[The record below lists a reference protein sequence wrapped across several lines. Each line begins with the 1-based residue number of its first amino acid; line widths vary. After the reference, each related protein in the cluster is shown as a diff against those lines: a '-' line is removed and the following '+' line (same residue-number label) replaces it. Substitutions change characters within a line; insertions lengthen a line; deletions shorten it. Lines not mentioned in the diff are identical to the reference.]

1 MSQYIET
8 RKQIEELQA
17 KLAGLREAELAPTV
31 AEIKARIDAF
41 GIRPEDLFTAAE
53 LGRTKAPSSK
63 RVRLPPKYA
72 LDGHTWGGRGPVPKW
87 YTQALASGKTPDK
100 MLVRS

>member
-1 MSQYIET
+1 MSQYIEA

-31 AEIKARIDAF
+31 AEIKARIEAF
-41 GIRPEDLFTAAE
+41 GITPEDLFTPAE
-53 LGRTKAPSSK
+53 LGRTRAPARK

-72 LDGHTWGGRGPVPKW
+72 HEGHTWGGRGPVPKW
-87 YTQALASGKTPDK
+87 YTEALASGKTADE
-100 MLVRS
+100 MLVKP